1 MSLQGPGL
9 PVGSKNQ
16 KQVIV
21 YRCSVHANSI
31 HLTKKWQVPYDL
43 LIILYI
49 YVFIYL
55 ALYATYDDSEN
66 ISLAPDVKERRN
78 AIRK

>member
-16 KQVIV
+16 KQVI
-21 YRCSVHANSI
+21 RCSVHAN
-31 HLTKKWQVPYDL
+31 LTKEWQVPYDL